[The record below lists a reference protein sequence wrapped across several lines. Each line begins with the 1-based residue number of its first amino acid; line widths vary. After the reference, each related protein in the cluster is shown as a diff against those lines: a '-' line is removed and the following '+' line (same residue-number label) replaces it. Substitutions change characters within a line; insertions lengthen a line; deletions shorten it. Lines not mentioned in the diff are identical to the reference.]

1 MVFKDGLF
9 VVRMD
14 GWVVKNIG
22 GLDGLRLI
30 IFFVSGTKFLFFL
43 QTISIISFWIITVN
57 IPVYEQNSFFLAH
70 NLDYFFLGN
79 QHWWVVLIFGNKCN
93 KIWFLV
99 DGW

>member
-14 GWVVKNIG
+14 GWVDKNIG

-30 IFFVSGTKFLFFL
+30 IFFVSGTKFLFFYRQFRFL
-43 QTISIISFWIITVN
+43 DNKF
-57 IPVYEQNSFFLAH
+57 YEQNSFFLAN

-93 KIWFLV
+93 KIWFWV
-99 DGW
+99 DG

>member
-30 IFFVSGTKFLFFL
+30 IFFVSGTKFLFFRTQSL
-43 QTISIISFWIITVN
+43 L
-57 IPVYEQNSFFLAH
+57 FLS
-70 NLDYFFLGN
+70 G
-79 QHWWVVLIFGNKCN
+79 
-93 KIWFLV
+93 
-99 DGW
+99 

>member
-30 IFFVSGTKFLFFL
+30 IFLF
-43 QTISIISFWIITVN
+43 Q
-57 IPVYEQNSFFLAH
+57 EQN
-70 NLDYFFLGN
+70 YFFYTDNL
-79 QHWWVVLIFGNKCN
+79 L
-93 KIWFLV
+93 FLS
-99 DGW
+99 G